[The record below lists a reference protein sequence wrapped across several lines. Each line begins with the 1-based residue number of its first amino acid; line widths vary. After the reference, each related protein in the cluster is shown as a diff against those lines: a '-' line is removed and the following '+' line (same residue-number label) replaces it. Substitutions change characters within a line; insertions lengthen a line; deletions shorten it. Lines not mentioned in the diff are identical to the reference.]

1 MQNPAVQAYQQTARQ
16 TVAPRDLE
24 ANLLSSAAA
33 HFHRIRD
40 DWNLLASELP
50 IALKFNRKLWTV
62 FITSVVDEESQLPQD
77 VRQHIANLG
86 VFVLS
91 QTAEL
96 QVAPAPEKLD
106 ALIRINRELA
116 AGLRGSASDAE

>member
-1 MQNPAVQAYQQTARQ
+1 MQNQAVQAYQQAARQ

-24 ANLLSSAAA
+24 ANLLSTAAA
-33 HFHRIRD
+33 HFQRIRN
-40 DWNLLASELP
+40 DWDLLASELP
-50 IALKFNRKLWTV
+50 VALKFNRKLWTV
-62 FITSVVDEESQLPQD
+62 FLTSVIEEESQLPLP
-77 VRQHIANLG
+77 VRQNIANLG

-106 ALIRINRELA
+106 ILVKINRELA
-116 AGLRGSASDAE
+116 AGLRGAAA

>member
-1 MQNPAVQAYQQTARQ
+1 MQNQAVQAYQQAARQ

-24 ANLLSSAAA
+24 ANLLSTAAA
-33 HFHRIRD
+33 HFQRIRN
-40 DWNLLASELP
+40 DWELLASELP
-50 IALKFNRKLWTV
+50 VALKFNRKLWTV
-62 FITSVVDEESQLPQD
+62 FLTSVIEEESQLPLP
-77 VRQHIANLG
+77 VRQNIANLG

-106 ALIRINRELA
+106 ILVKINRELA
-116 AGLRGSASDAE
+116 AGLRGAAA